1 MFKKDSQNHL
11 LASLK
16 NAYNLLKEGYYSVL
30 YNEIRNRLY
39 SESLSFGLQRD
50 LQEPFEKPDAKI
62 KINVRPLQ
70 EEDVETLMGKDVSDN
85 INPRIIAS
93 QQAMLDAKIPTC
105 YVAVTT
111 TDKPCY
117 MQWLIGSED
126 NDKIQ
131 SHFKGVFPPLK
142 PNEALLEA
150 AFGNPKFRGLRI
162 MPAAMAQIAEKASL
176 INARWVNTYVDVTN
190 IASLK
195 GCRRSGFEPFV
206 LRKERWFLFRL
217 TISFH
222 PLSEILLESYEM
234 NTADRKNK
242 SLNES
247 MIQPKLQPEVQ
258 GAE

>member
-1 MFKKDSQNHL
+1 MPKKDSQNHF

-16 NAYNLLKEGYYSVL
+16 NAFNLLRDGHYSVL
-30 YNEIRNRLY
+30 YNEIRNRLH

-50 LQEPFEKPDAKI
+50 LQDSFEKPAAKI
-62 KINVRPLQ
+62 KINVRPLHKEDIESLLG
-70 EEDVETLMGKDVSDN
+70 EEVSEMV
-85 INPRIIAS
+85 NPRIIAS
-93 QQAMLDAKIPTC
+93 QYAMLDAKIPTC
-105 YVAVTT
+105 YVAVTS

-142 PNEALLEA
+142 PQEALLEA
-150 AFGNPKFRGLRI
+150 AFGNPNFRGLRI

-176 INARWVNTYVDVTN
+176 INARWVNTFVDVSN

-195 GCRRSGFEPFV
+195 GCRRSGFEPYV
-206 LRKERWFLFRL
+206 LRKEKWFLFRL

-222 PLSEILLESYEM
+222 PLPDYLLEEYEM
-234 NTADRKNK
+234 NTADRNHK
-242 SLNES
+242 SMNGSRIES
-247 MIQPKLQPEVQ
+247 KFEPEIQ